1 MRGEEKKAN
10 IERRNFPDGKPRRK
24 VKQMDPITAHT
35 ASPDETFVGAVV
47 ETLLKQYGRDFLQD
61 PCVAE
66 VCDDYTIGI
75 EYPLT
80 KPPWLAATCCA
91 AKMTQLSS
99 PNLVNDKRRET
110 IEETAEAFNPSHID
124 LLYTSVPPLTEY
136 AQAYSGTALVQLGLT
151 AIVPQAPCGSC
162 PMYLM
167 CNAASKQCTAPSCAI
182 VKRYCNNVDELGRRT
197 RAICPLTCGCES
209 GRRSDL
215 ALSLPREGCGHV
227 DTNGITRKELE
238 DEPCEDVPKDD
249 PVFGKFLDNKERI
262 ALSQPLDLQTQ
273 TLIEVR
279 SLRKYGCEYLTN
291 TNLWDDVSTVQTFF
305 RDAKVESLVRPPYF
319 LGRNP
324 CARYAGSSVKPLSV
338 FCPRACG
345 CHRGDQDCPTTCP
358 ERHASTPLCPGYQK
372 RILPGDVVDCP
383 RLPAAQPFDVG
394 VVLGA
399 EE

>member
-47 ETLLKQYGRDFLQD
+47 ETLLKQYGRDFFQD

-151 AIVPQAPCGSC
+151 ALPNNAPPRVVRLSNG
-162 PMYLM
+162 
-167 CNAASKQCTAPSCAI
+167 TATTSTSWGG
-182 VKRYCNNVDELGRRT
+182 GR
-197 RAICPLTCGCES
+197 APY
-209 GRRSDL
+209 
-215 ALSLPREGCGHV
+215 ALSRAAARAAV
-227 DTNGITRKELE
+227 
-238 DEPCEDVPKDD
+238 VPIW
-249 PVFGKFLDNKERI
+249 P
-262 ALSQPLDLQTQ
+262 
-273 TLIEVR
+273 
-279 SLRKYGCEYLTN
+279 
-291 TNLWDDVSTVQTFF
+291 
-305 RDAKVESLVRPPYF
+305 
-319 LGRNP
+319 
-324 CARYAGSSVKPLSV
+324 
-338 FCPRACG
+338 
-345 CHRGDQDCPTTCP
+345 
-358 ERHASTPLCPGYQK
+358 
-372 RILPGDVVDCP
+372 
-383 RLPAAQPFDVG
+383 
-394 VVLGA
+394 
-399 EE
+399 